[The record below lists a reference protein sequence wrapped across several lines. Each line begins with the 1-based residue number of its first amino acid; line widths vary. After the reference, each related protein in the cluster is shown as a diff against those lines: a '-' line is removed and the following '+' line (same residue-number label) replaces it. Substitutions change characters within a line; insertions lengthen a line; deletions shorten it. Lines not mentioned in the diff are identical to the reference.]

1 MCGSRPPR
9 LESAAG
15 GRERVISKELASFLE
30 SGISILV
37 GTRDARLQPE
47 AARAFGAR
55 VGAGGAELT
64 VLVPQAV
71 GAVTAANVRDNGRI
85 AVLFSRPSDHRS
97 IQVTG
102 RVAAIEPGGDAE
114 RALVDRYRCELAQ
127 TLAAVGL
134 PPRLT
139 LRAAHW
145 PCHAIRLRVE
155 AIYVQTPG
163 PGAGAPLQAPE
174 GGAR

>member
-1 MCGSRPPR
+1 MCDRRPSR

-15 GRERVISKELASFLE
+15 GRVISKELAIFLE
-30 SGISILV
+30 SGVSILV
-37 GTRDARLQPE
+37 GTRDARLLPE
-47 AARAFGAR
+47 AVRAFGAR
-55 VGAGGAELT
+55 VGAAGEELT
-64 VLVPQAV
+64 VFVPQAV
-71 GAVTAANVRDNGRI
+71 GAVTAANARDNGRI

-97 IQVTG
+97 LQVTG
-102 RVAAIEPGGDAE
+102 RVQSTVPGDDAD
-114 RALVDRYRCELAQ
+114 RAVVDRYRCELAQ
-127 TLAAVGL
+127 ALAGVGL

-163 PGAGAPLQAPE
+163 PGAGAPLGSQE
-174 GGAR
+174 GLAR